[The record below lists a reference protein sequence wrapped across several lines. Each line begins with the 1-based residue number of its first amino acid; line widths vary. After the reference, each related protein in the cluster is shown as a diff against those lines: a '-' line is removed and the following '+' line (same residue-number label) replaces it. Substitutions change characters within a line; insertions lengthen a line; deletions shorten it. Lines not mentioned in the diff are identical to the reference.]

1 MRAGAVAGDLFRG
14 CSLRF
19 NQLSQKNFMDVRATT
34 KYQRMSP
41 AKVGQVTRLIQGKSA
56 SEALELLKIIPRKSA
71 RMIEKTLKSAIAN
84 ATNNNK
90 LAADALT
97 VKEAVANEGPRL
109 KRWQPKAR
117 GSAGPIIKRTCHI
130 QVVVTD
136 GQ

>member
-1 MRAGAVAGDLFRG
+1 
-14 CSLRF
+14 
-19 NQLSQKNFMDVRATT
+19 MDVKAIT

-41 AKVGQVTRLIQGKSA
+41 SKVGPVARLIRGKSA
-56 SEALELLKIIPRKSA
+56 AAALDVLRAMPKKSA
-71 RMIEKTLKSAIAN
+71 RLIEKTLKSAIAN

-90 LAADALT
+90 LSADALV

-109 KRWQPKAR
+109 KRFQPKAR

-130 QVVVTD
+130 QVIVTD